1 MKTHLLSL
9 AYSCI
14 ISLMSVEHDSLRRYS
29 GRRFIL
35 VPEDRNALKAA
46 MESLGL
52 SQIDVANLNRVSQSW
67 LSNLLAGKLPV
78 RDRDALQRILADVGN
93 RIDQSASLGR
103 LNGDTAARLRGSLDF
118 LREGTGMTDIKP
130 LVDAWNSIPT
140 GAANYVHR
148 NSAETR
154 IEELLRRDRGHW
166 NFTLAIAG
174 SPDSGKSTH
183 LGFLQGLAIREGV
196 QIAKIDCHDIAS
208 ENSQIE
214 KRSKLFGLLAEE
226 VADSWHLPLPDEIT
240 ANDRFERYV
249 RKGLQ
254 GLSEKDRAA
263 KRLLVIDDIDRL
275 GNPQVIDELLATLEV
290 GAANKN
296 VRGGPRYALAIGL
309 SPDSLQLFRI
319 LRYSEFGTQIRMEWF
334 NQNQVYKL
342 IEAFKLRGSEQIAQ
356 QLYQWFGGQPFLTH
370 RAVAML
376 AIERK
381 TPDRVYQEALA
392 GEGHFGWHVRTVRNM
407 LAKEPDLQ
415 ALLALTIEN
424 SRVDPIDLNIPPFF
438 REYSIATGLLR
449 KGDDGMLFSGSSFYA
464 DLASQK

>member
-1 MKTHLLSL
+1 
-9 AYSCI
+9 
-14 ISLMSVEHDSLRRYS
+14 MSAEHDSLRRYS

-35 VPEDRNALKAA
+35 VPEDRYALKTA
-46 MESLGL
+46 MASLGL
-52 SQIDVANLNRVSQSW
+52 SQIDVASLNRVSQSW

-78 RDRDALQRILADVGN
+78 RNMDALQRILDDLGN

-103 LNGDTAARLRGSLDF
+103 LNSDTAARLRGSLDF

-130 LVDAWNSIPT
+130 LVDAWSSIPT

-154 IEELLRRDRGHW
+154 IEELLRRDRGNW

-174 SPDSGKSTH
+174 PPDSGKSTH
-183 LGFLQGLAIREGV
+183 LGFLQGLATGEGV
-196 QIAKIDCHDIAS
+196 QIAKLDCHGIGNQS
-208 ENSQIE
+208 SLRE
-214 KRSKLFGLLAEE
+214 KLFGLLAEE
-226 VADSWHLPLPDEIT
+226 VADSWHLPLPDKIT

-249 RKGLQ
+249 RNGLRR
-254 GLSEKDRAA
+254 LSEKDRDA
-263 KRLLVIDDIDRL
+263 KRLLIIDDIDRL
-275 GNPQVIDELLATLEV
+275 DDPQVIDELLTTLEV

-296 VRGGPRYALAIGL
+296 VRGRQRYALAIGL
-309 SPDSLQLFRI
+309 SPDSLQLFRM
-319 LRYSEFGTQIRMEWF
+319 LRYSKFGTQIRMEWF
-334 NQNQVYKL
+334 DQNQVYEL
-342 IEAFKLRGSEQIAQ
+342 IETFKLRGSEQIAQ
-356 QLYQWFGGQPFLTH
+356 QLYHWFGGQPFLTH

-376 AIERK
+376 AIEKK

-424 SRVDPIDLNIPPFF
+424 GSVDPKDLNIPPFF

-449 KGDDGMLFSGSSFYA
+449 KGDDGMLFPGSSFYA
-464 DLASQK
+464 DLASQE